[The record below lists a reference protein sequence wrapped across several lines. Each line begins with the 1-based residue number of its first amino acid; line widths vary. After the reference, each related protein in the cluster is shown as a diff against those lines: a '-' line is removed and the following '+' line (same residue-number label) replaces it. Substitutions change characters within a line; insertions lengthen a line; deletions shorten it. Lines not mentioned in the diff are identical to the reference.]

1 MAVVA
6 RLPLLGSVNAEQANT
21 LTAKLHGVA
30 IRDGEAM

>member
-6 RLPLLGSVNAEQANT
+6 RLPLLGSVNAEQANA
-21 LTAKLHGVA
+21 LTAELHGVA